1 MKPVELEIFLQDGL
15 SPGLKKAGQTVA
27 RFSDESKKELKEI
40 TESLKLQKS
49 YVSGMEKEYA
59 RIDRSRALPLGGVI
73 GLAADSAHQVAV
85 LILQDIEGGRGGSR
99 SAALAAC
106 APGFGKREDPSS
118 REAEERK
125 PD

>member
-49 YVSGMEKEYA
+49 YAKCGDLVAGVQRVACAAAGGVVLQHLARVRVLVPGKLGKVSL
-59 RIDRSRALPLGGVI
+59 RPLGV
-73 GLAADSAHQVAV
+73 
-85 LILQDIEGGRGGSR
+85 
-99 SAALAAC
+99 AALGDLC
-106 APGFGKREDPSS
+106 RIFGCYLRVIMTGLP
-118 REAEERK
+118 
-125 PD
+125 